1 MDPVLVVGGGVSGLS
16 TAYYLSQAGISS
28 VLFEIA
34 RRLGGLI
41 QTDLIQDCR
50 LEAGPDSYLAAK
62 PAIKELARDL
72 PALES
77 QIISSNDAARRVFVG
92 RAGRLVPLPTGM
104 VMMAPGR
111 WPPVL
116 RSELLSARAKTRL
129 LQEIFFKPRQRA
141 EDISVSQLVEDHFGD
156 EVLELIAA
164 PLLSGVYGGDTAAL
178 SAASVLPRFLAY
190 EKEYGS
196 LIRGAR
202 RELRQKKSREPLFQS
217 FRDGMQFLTD
227 SLARAAGGRLSVV
240 HAEVSQVRRSGSVWQ
255 VGTGEQTLSSPDLV
269 LACPAHTSARL
280 LENSAAPL
288 AEELSAIPY
297 SSAILVTLVCERAAL
312 ERSLDGFGFLVPAHE
327 RHVLA
332 AATWVNVKFPIRAPS
347 HLAVLR
353 GFVVDPQATGLL
365 QVPDADII
373 GLVRK
378 DFSRWM
384 GTSVAPLFST
394 IYRWPDSMPQYVVGH
409 SQRYARIKQ
418 LLEQYPGLH
427 LAGNAYDGVGIP
439 DCIRR
444 AQDISKRVIDRCV

>member
-1 MDPVLVVGGGVSGLS
+1 V
-16 TAYYLSQAGISS
+16 
-28 VLFEIA
+28 
-34 RRLGGLI
+34 
-41 QTDLIQDCR
+41 
-50 LEAGPDSYLAAK
+50 
-62 PAIKELARDL
+62 
-72 PALES
+72 
-77 QIISSNDAARRVFVG
+77 
-92 RAGRLVPLPTGM
+92 
-104 VMMAPGR
+104 
-111 WPPVL
+111 
-116 RSELLSARAKTRL
+116 
-129 LQEIFFKPRQRA
+129 
-141 EDISVSQLVEDHFGD
+141 
-156 EVLELIAA
+156 
-164 PLLSGVYGGDTAAL
+164 
-178 SAASVLPRFLAY
+178 
-190 EKEYGS
+190 
-196 LIRGAR
+196 
-202 RELRQKKSREPLFQS
+202 RQKKSREPLFQS
-217 FRDGMQFLTD
+217 FRDGMQVLTD

-255 VGTGEQTLSSPDLV
+255 VRAGEQTLSSPDLV
-269 LACPAHTSARL
+269 LACPAYTSARL

-288 AEELSAIPY
+288 AQDLSAIPY
-297 SSAILVTLVCERAAL
+297 SSAILVTLVYERAAL

-327 RHVLA
+327 RQVLA

-365 QVPDADII
+365 QVPDAEII